1 MGIFIHFGNGD
12 WNNDYIVTDLL
23 ESGSMIWTAKEDM
36 GEMKVYTR
44 CNEVPADI
52 IAGTRASF

>member
-1 MGIFIHFGNGD
+1 MGSEMCIRD
-12 WNNDYIVTDLL
+12 SSYIVSGLTDT
-23 ESGSMIWTAKEDM
+23 SMIWTAKEDM